1 MSDSSLSP
9 PPVDPEDDTQELPA
23 LPLQYRPLRASLP
36 NSGSPIFSKGLFSR
50 LILDTIPA
58 KVQFT
63 CLQDACSYAPSQPL
77 SNQTTS
83 NLWKHLENVHPLVHA
98 KHQKLQLSGSNT
110 RSSSPSV
117 ATFFKPQ
124 RIPTNATNTAKF
136 RELLLSFIVSNNLP
150 LRLPDSQSFKL
161 LVNHLNPTIQTVG
174 RMTLR
179 RDLQRIFSINKARL
193 VAELQQHVLNGG
205 RISLTTDA
213 WSARNYSEYAAVTA
227 HWISDKWQLKS
238 TVLDVVH
245 LLEPIH
251 SGEYLAEQMINVT
264 DDYHITPAIFTCTRD
279 NASANT
285 AMLLEYEKLA
295 CKHEP
300 SLQQPWSFTVKEGD
314 VRCLGHIINLA
325 VQAALTALKAVPA
338 DEPEAYRLE
347 YGAARMPVLPDNETV
362 AVLDKLRRH
371 IYVLRNRRQWKD
383 MLKKQCEAANIQA
396 QQLSLDMPVRWNST
410 FYMIDIA
417 IKLRGPI
424 TAICAS
430 QQLDLSMKD
439 IALTATDWQM
449 LDDLWAFFN
458 IFIRP
463 TQKLQGSSYPTL
475 SFAVVQYMRIN
486 EKLAPTRL

>member
-1 MSDSSLSP
+1 
-9 PPVDPEDDTQELPA
+9 V
-23 LPLQYRPLRASLP
+23 ASLDHH
-36 NSGSPIFSKGLFSR
+36 I
-50 LILDTIPA
+50 
-58 KVQFT
+58 
-63 CLQDACSYAPSQPL
+63 
-77 SNQTTS
+77 
-83 NLWKHLENVHPLVHA
+83 
-98 KHQKLQLSGSNT
+98 
-110 RSSSPSV
+110 
-117 ATFFKPQ
+117 
-124 RIPTNATNTAKF
+124 
-136 RELLLSFIVSNNLP
+136 
-150 LRLPDSQSFKL
+150 RLPDSQSFKL

-213 WSARNYSEYAAVTA
+213 WSARNYSEYAVVTA
-227 HWISDKWQLKS
+227 HWIYDKWQLKS

-347 YGAARMPVLPDNETV
+347 YGAARMPVLPDNKTV
-362 AVLDKLRRH
+362 AVLVKLRRH
-371 IYVLRNRRQWKD
+371 IYVFRNRRQWKD

-417 IKLRGPI
+417 IKL
-424 TAICAS
+424 
-430 QQLDLSMKD
+430 
-439 IALTATDWQM
+439 
-449 LDDLWAFFN
+449 
-458 IFIRP
+458 
-463 TQKLQGSSYPTL
+463 
-475 SFAVVQYMRIN
+475 
-486 EKLAPTRL
+486 